1 MLIDAAPSCRLR
13 NNPRGEPETLR
24 QHHLSIARHAR
35 YATLGEVSDHLRQVW
50 FVCHPYGQ
58 LAHRFLRSFSA
69 LDDGSRL
76 IVAPEGLSRYYV
88 DHAARTVGA
97 SWMTAEDRLT
107 DIADYV
113 AYLDR
118 LHDVMLRDVDQAS
131 LQLYALGFS
140 QGAATASRWAALGKA
155 DLDRL
160 ILWGGLLPPD
170 LDLEAHGGRLRAT
183 RLTLVIGEADEY
195 MRPTAIETTKARL
208 GEAGIPYEEVSFP
221 GGHELNRDVLARLA
235 AE

>member
-1 MLIDAAPSCRLR
+1 M
-13 NNPRGEPETLR
+13 R
-24 QHHLSIARHAR
+24 QHHLSIARHVR
-35 YATLGEVSDHLRQVW
+35 YATLGEVSDELRQVW
-50 FVCHPYGQ
+50 FVCHAYGQ
-58 LAHRFLRSFSA
+58 LAHRFLRSFSG

-118 LHDVMLRDVDQAS
+118 LHDVMLGDVDRAS

-160 ILWGGLLPPD
+160 ILWGGLIPPD
-170 LDLEAHGGRLRAT
+170 VDLEAHSDRLRAA
-183 RLTLVIGEADEY
+183 RLTLVIGEADKY
-195 MRPTAIETTKARL
+195 MRPTAIETTRARL
-208 GEAGIPYEEVSFP
+208 GKAGIPFEEVSFP